1 MCRDCC
7 EYEQIQCICPG
18 GQEKVGYTIPCCRNE
33 ENECDSCLIHPGCTI
48 FDNCKA
54 CHNGSWGGKLDAF
67 YIKGSYCAECRRG
80 WYGGDCMRCGEI
92 IQGGKGEILLEGYP
106 VNAHCEW
113 SIQVKPGYIIE
124 LRFAM
129 LSVEF
134 DYMCQYDYLEIRDG
148 DNVDARIIKRFCGN
162 DRPPPIRST
171 GNSLH
176 ILFQSDGSK
185 NFDGFYASFAEIT
198 ACSSSPCLHDG
209 TCIPDKANAYT
220 CACLA
225 GYTGRNCENL
235 VMCRTPGA
243 PAHGSVDAEDVRYGA
258 EAYFRCDAG
267 YRLDG
272 HSAAKC
278 QLDGSWTTG
287 APNCVVE
294 DKHCA
299 DPGGPLNGYR
309 KVEEDS
315 VVMRDHFAKVGTVV
329 TFFCNNS
336 YVLSGDRQ
344 RMCLAE
350 GTWSGKQPICTK
362 ACKEPKI
369 SDLVRQKVLPLQVQ
383 SRETP
388 LHVLYSETFSKHKQD
403 IFPTKR
409 PGLPPGELP
418 AGYHH
423 LHTQLQYDCLSPF
436 YQRLGSTRRTCLK
449 TGKWSGRAPSCI
461 PICGKIQNFTLA
473 TLRETHWPWQAA
485 IYRKTNGVK
494 DPTQRKGSWF
504 LICSGALLNERTV
517 VVAAHCVTELGKT
530 NVIKTA
536 EMKVVLGKFYR
547 DDAREE
553 KSLQNLRISAII
565 VHPNYDPILLD
576 SDIALLKLL
585 DKAKVSARVQP
596 VCLATSKD
604 LNTSSSEALIIITGW
619 KILMGPQDP
628 SYKNDTIRAGAV
640 RVVDSLSCEQ
650 QYEENG
656 ISVSI
661 TESMFCAQ
669 QAREVTSN
677 ICPSETGGIAVIP
690 PMDGPAAKWYL
701 RGLVS
706 WGYDKTCSN
715 ELYSGYTKVAPFQ
728 DWITK
733 NLK

>member
-1 MCRDCC
+1 MDRAVWALLLACLQLRGTGSIPKEYTVINEDCPGAEWNIMCRDCC

-235 VMCRTPGA
+235 
-243 PAHGSVDAEDVRYGA
+243 
-258 EAYFRCDAG
+258 
-267 YRLDG
+267 
-272 HSAAKC
+272 
-278 QLDGSWTTG
+278 
-287 APNCVVE
+287 VE